1 MFCWA
6 KRMTGRAH
14 TISRW
19 LLTVFMVGAGVN
31 HFVSPDHYVAMM
43 PAMLPEPLLL
53 VQISGVAE
61 ILGGLGL
68 ILPATRR
75 IAAWGL
81 IALLVAVFPANLNM
95 AINHLPVGPYR
106 VPSWA
111 LWARLPLQVLLI
123 WWVSSFTR
131 RARRGFT
138 AYASSANPR
147 RAPAPDRRRSGA

>member
-1 MFCWA
+1 
-6 KRMTGRAH
+6 MTGRAH

-31 HFVSPDHYVAMM
+31 HFLSPHAYVAMM

-75 IAAWGL
+75 YAAWGL
-81 IALLVAVFPANLNM
+81 IALFIAVFPANLNM
-95 AINHLPVGPYR
+95 AINHLPLGPYR

-123 WWVSSFTR
+123 WWASSFTR
-131 RARRGFT
+131 RARPSFT
-138 AYASSANPR
+138 VYASSANRPH
-147 RAPAPDRRRSGA
+147 APARDRRRSGA